1 MSSRSSRTAP
11 PPYTEGTI
19 NSRNET
25 SPLNQD
31 FPRYERRR
39 SPPTDSTSRI
49 PWPTGI
55 LVAAVLCFVT
65 VPVFSGF
72 LINNFRVQTL
82 NRRIHTLEFRLAQ
95 YPPAPTE
102 LDNLRR
108 QYSDLKREWDL
119 GLAAHKQLQ
128 DYDAWAQDR
137 AAFEHERE
145 QWLLARWEYHI
156 DQDKWE
162 QHRQTITDDM
172 ETWRKSKEDFD
183 VNKEIWER
191 EKGEWE
197 NERQTWRQERE
208 AREREQERERQKW
221 DQDHKREQQRWDQD
235 HERERQRW
243 DRDHQEEHDRW
254 MRERES
260 RQQQWDEE
268 ADRFRS
274 SEGNTLG
281 LTWTQVESHHCV
293 AHGTREYTARLT
305 FDSDRACE
313 QMPVNVN
320 GVIFTGSARQE
331 CKKDGSTLVSRW
343 YIDKN
348 EASCKMYWGD
358 LVEKGCSSG
367 KRRFE
372 ARLSGLSDGDDWMA
386 MCSSTPMDIRGQ
398 HFDRPMQCED
408 RGAFYG
414 KFGMWEVNDNACWT
428 GHRLHKTV
436 GTAHYYD
443 TPAMYPNLPRANSSS
458 NSSARTAPPPYSPGQ
473 APSNGQHETSPLN
486 VVFPGYG
493 ARTEPCSTS
502 TSKTPFKLSSVLIA
516 MTYIALFG
524 VISIQALHLAKY
536 PPTRAELAELKQEW
550 DLELTAHKQM
560 QDYDKWAQDR
570 LAFERERDQWLV
582 ARREYLIDQDNWE
595 QQRQSYEDDTESWR
609 RAQEDYNLTKT
620 FWDSE
625 REAWELERKRWARE
639 QEKRDKE
646 WKADADKHRRGEGNA
661 LGVTWTGIESHHCVA
676 YGTREY
682 TARIA
687 FDAAQAC
694 KQMPLT
700 VNGAV
705 FSSPQECTQDE
716 DSFVSRWHIDVGE
729 ASCKVYWGDLSNK
742 GCHGQGSSKR
752 RYEARLWGAAGGE
765 WEWIHMCRSTPIDIH
780 GQHFKSPT
788 ECEDRGTFYGMF
800 GIWDV
805 DDDTCA

>member
-1 MSSRSSRTAP
+1 MISRECSALRRVYQGFPTETIGWLCVARLLWIFAANTLIAQCNAKIEVHSMGNSACGKSMTTPAGEPCGAVLHATLAGRQRDSRHAERRMRESTIKNRLEPACRLYSNISLVVSCCVLAVARSTLLYLVLLYAITSVRSSLRTTTVSPVRLIASFELAP
-11 PPYTEGTI
+11 HGY
-19 NSRNET
+19 SLVL
-25 SPLNQD
+25 S
-31 FPRYERRR
+31 Y
-39 SPPTDSTSRI
+39 
-49 PWPTGI
+49 
-55 LVAAVLCFVT
+55 LVASQKRGRDQVVICNCWPAT
-65 VPVFSGF
+65 G
-72 LINNFRVQTL
+72 QTKL
-82 NRRIHTLEFRLAQ
+82 KVIVHTQSDAHLSAQ
-95 YPPAPTE
+95 
-102 LDNLRR
+102 NLVRTT
-108 QYSDLKREWDL
+108 S
-119 GLAAHKQLQ
+119 
-128 DYDAWAQDR
+128 
-137 AAFEHERE
+137 
-145 QWLLARWEYHI
+145 
-156 DQDKWE
+156 
-162 QHRQTITDDM
+162 
-172 ETWRKSKEDFD
+172 
-183 VNKEIWER
+183 V
-191 EKGEWE
+191 
-197 NERQTWRQERE
+197 
-208 AREREQERERQKW
+208 
-221 DQDHKREQQRWDQD
+221 
-235 HERERQRW
+235 
-243 DRDHQEEHDRW
+243 
-254 MRERES
+254 
-260 RQQQWDEE
+260 
-268 ADRFRS
+268 
-274 SEGNTLG
+274 
-281 LTWTQVESHHCV
+281 
-293 AHGTREYTARLT
+293 
-305 FDSDRACE
+305 
-313 QMPVNVN
+313 
-320 GVIFTGSARQE
+320 
-331 CKKDGSTLVSRW
+331 
-343 YIDKN
+343 
-348 EASCKMYWGD
+348 
-358 LVEKGCSSG
+358 
-367 KRRFE
+367 
-372 ARLSGLSDGDDWMA
+372 
-386 MCSSTPMDIRGQ
+386 SSTVVGS
-398 HFDRPMQCED
+398 
-408 RGAFYG
+408 G
-414 KFGMWEVNDNACWT
+414 T

-436 GTAHYYD
+436 VTAHYYD

-700 VNGAV
+700 VNGAL

-752 RYEARLWGAAGGE
+752 RYEARLWGAGE
-765 WEWIHMCRSTPIDIH
+765 WEWIHMCRSTPTDIH

-788 ECEDRGTFYGMF
+788 ECEDRGPFYGMF